1 VKKIIIILI
10 FSSWVAACQRPVSQ
24 VSSVTNA
31 PKVLWDSVNE
41 LAELDTSQVVVKDL
55 WPAYFSFRERSAYLS
70 KAPSDEEFNLLLDEL
85 IEKQSTAMTE
95 LPIWAQQPSIRAR
108 MKVVYTYLNQTKSL
122 FGLNQ
127 PVHSELNALFKG
139 INDVDQTLILLRN
152 QNNDS
157 LLFVQDTIPQIPT
170 TD

>member
-1 VKKIIIILI
+1 MT
-10 FSSWVAACQRPVSQ
+10 ACQRPVSQ
-24 VSSVTNA
+24 VSSATNA

-41 LAELDTSQVVVKDL
+41 LSKLDTSQVMIKDL

-70 KAPSDEEFNLLLDEL
+70 KAPSYEEFNLLLDEL
-85 IEKQSTAMTE
+85 IEKQSVAMTE
-95 LPIWAQQPSIRAR
+95 LPNWAQQPSIRAR

-127 PVHSELNALFKG
+127 PVHSELNALFMG
-139 INDVDQTLILLRN
+139 IKDMDQTLVLLRN

-157 LLFVQDTIPQIPT
+157 LLFVQDTLSQIPLQ
-170 TD
+170 D